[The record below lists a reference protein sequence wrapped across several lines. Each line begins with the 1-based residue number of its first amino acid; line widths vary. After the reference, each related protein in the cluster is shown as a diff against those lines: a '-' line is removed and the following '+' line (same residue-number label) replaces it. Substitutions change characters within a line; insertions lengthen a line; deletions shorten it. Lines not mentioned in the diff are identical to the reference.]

1 MFSNGVRM
9 LKSALVIG
17 CITAIVSSLAT
28 CSAPESR
35 PNIILILADD
45 LGVGDVTAYNPAS
58 LVSTRNIDAIAK
70 AGVIFMDAHSAS
82 ALCAPTRYSLMSGN
96 YPWRGSHPWGAWTY
110 TGGSAF
116 KPGQIS
122 LAQLMRSNGYQTA
135 MFGKVHLGA
144 RPVYK
149 MGVSGASAGETSF
162 LDIEIEEALVGGPKD
177 LGFDYSYTAQSG
189 IQGPPFAFF
198 ENDRLTV
205 AETGLSHLDPG
216 EYQTDSG
223 ISVIPETK
231 TYAPKGW
238 WGANDWRS
246 HEFEGRLL
254 SGLLDYLEEWS
265 GSSERSPFFVYYA
278 PSAVHAPHSPPDE
291 FLGKFVRGQ
300 TPTRHL
306 DMVLHLDLIV
316 GEILAYLREHDLI
329 DNTVLIFTS
338 DNGGLN
344 DSMIAGHRSSGA
356 FRGFKGTAWE
366 GGHRVPLLMSW
377 PDGNI
382 PASGTVETLTG
393 LQDVFMT
400 LSEVIGANL
409 PLAQA
414 SDSVSFLGELT
425 GATAPHR
432 KEMMFQA
439 GKKEARLAFRS
450 GELKL
455 ITDLN
460 MEPVELYDLR
470 VDLSEQNNLAA
481 DPEFKDVV
489 NALLERFK
497 AVYPE
502 KRLR

>member
-1 MFSNGVRM
+1 MRL
-9 LKSALVIG
+9 LKSALIIG
-17 CITAIVSSLAT
+17 SVAVIVSSLAT
-28 CSAPESR
+28 CSAPDSR
-35 PNIILILADD
+35 PSIILILADD

-58 LVSTRNIDAIAK
+58 LVSTPNIDAIAK
-70 AGVIFMDAHSAS
+70 AGVIFMDAHSTS
-82 ALCAPTRYSLMSGN
+82 ALCAPSRYSLMSGN
-96 YPWRGSHPWGAWTY
+96 YPWRGAHPWGAWTY
-110 TGGSAF
+110 TQGSAF

-149 MGVSGASAGETSF
+149 VGVSGASARGASF
-162 LDIEIEEALVGGPKD
+162 LSIEVGEALVGGPKD

-205 AETGLSHLDPG
+205 AETGLSHLAPG

-223 ISVIPETK
+223 ISVIPNAKGYRPT
-231 TYAPKGW
+231 GW

-246 HEFEGRLL
+246 HEFEGQLL
-254 SGLLDYLEEWS
+254 YGLLDYLEEWN
-265 GSSERSPFFVYYA
+265 GSIERSPFFIYYA
-278 PSAVHAPHSPPDE
+278 PSAVHEPHSPPDQ
-291 FLGKFVRGQ
+291 FLGKSVRGQ
-300 TPTRHL
+300 TSTRHL
-306 DMVLHLDLIV
+306 DMVLHLDMVV
-316 GEILAYLREHDLI
+316 GEILAHLREHDLI

-338 DNGGLN
+338 DNGGL
-344 DSMIAGHRSSGA
+344 DHSMKAGHRSSGA

-366 GGHRVPLLMSW
+366 GGHRVPLLISW

-409 PLAQA
+409 PLGQA
-414 SDSVSFLGELT
+414 RDSISLLGELT
-425 GATAPHR
+425 GSQAPHR

-439 GKKEARLAFRS
+439 SKKVGRLAFRS

-455 ITDLN
+455 ITNLN
-460 MEPVELYDLR
+460 MEPVELYDLG

-481 DPEFKDVV
+481 DPEYKDVAY
-489 NALLERFK
+489 ALLERFK

-502 KRLR
+502 KLVR